1 MLTLQKLQ
9 QKVEDTWTGPEGG
22 LTKVRRLLRLEREMK
37 ALSTH
42 FMDEGFK
49 AHHMGQEAQ
58 KKHFW
63 NASANVL
70 AVADKCR
77 RYAKEA
83 LRSQPKRISFG
94 YGPQNRAV
102 PSWEQRRADN
112 KKG

>member
-9 QKVEDTWTGPEGG
+9 QKVEETRTGSEGG
-22 LTKVRRLLRLEREMK
+22 LSKVRRLLRLERQMK

-49 AHHMGQEAQ
+49 AHHLGQDAQ

-70 AVADKCR
+70 AVAEKCR
-77 RYAKEA
+77 RYAREA
-83 LRSQPKRISFG
+83 LQTQPRRLTFG
-94 YGPQNRAV
+94 YTPQKQAV
-102 PSWEQRRADN
+102 PRWERGRRDLKN
-112 KKG
+112 G

>member
-22 LTKVRRLLRLEREMK
+22 LAKVRRLLRLERQMK

-49 AHHMGQEAQ
+49 AHHLGHEAQ

-63 NASANVL
+63 TASANVL

-77 RYAKEA
+77 RYAREA
-83 LRSQPKRISFG
+83 LRDQPKRISFG
-94 YGPQNRAV
+94 YGSQKGAV
-102 PSWEQRRADN
+102 PAWEQRRRDSHT
-112 KKG
+112 G